1 MSWDPSSFHFTHEIK
16 LMEHFHQVVTI
27 QINISK
33 NKLHQQHQQQHNLLS
48 VLSVLYRGSPSTPT
62 APWMDIYVGK
72 RRSECWPHIF
82 GVAELPTR
90 ATPASTSPSLSLASL
105 VPERLRTPRRSSHTS
120 PPSAPLARGR
130 RERPPLRTRLLPP
143 TLCLRPGVT
152 PRL

>member
-33 NKLHQQHQQQHNLLS
+33 NKLHQQHQQQHNWLS

-62 APWMDIYVGK
+62 APWISMSA
-72 RRSECWPHIF
+72 R
-82 GVAELPTR
+82 GVQSAGPTSLVLLRLPTR

-105 VPERLRTPRRSSHTS
+105 VAERLRTPTRWSSTS

-130 RERPPLRTRLLPP
+130 RIVGEPQKFYLKVFF
-143 TLCLRPGVT
+143 GT
-152 PRL
+152 PCRKEIKK